1 MCTLSGAEGLPLF
14 FLPELFSQRNPFC
27 SAKHSSLKSTT
38 YAMQICKSFAL
49 IFMQNAGVGGSTTVS
64 TIHCVTARILSV
76 PAQSVWKL
84 PRCGLPTAAC
94 LPKAGQANYISSGAN
109 CEKASGA
116 ASSNRVNRLRNTN
129 FTMSVGPFLCL
140 AMRSSVS
147 SLSSGV
153 APALKKCGR

>member
-1 MCTLSGAEGLPLF
+1 MICYTLPCRKLRLECGSLFTLSGAEGLPLF

-76 PAQSVWKL
+76 PAQ
-84 PRCGLPTAAC
+84 TARRR
-94 LPKAGQANYISSGAN
+94 P
-109 CEKASGA
+109 
-116 ASSNRVNRLRNTN
+116 
-129 FTMSVGPFLCL
+129 
-140 AMRSSVS
+140 
-147 SLSSGV
+147 
-153 APALKKCGR
+153 APPLQTV